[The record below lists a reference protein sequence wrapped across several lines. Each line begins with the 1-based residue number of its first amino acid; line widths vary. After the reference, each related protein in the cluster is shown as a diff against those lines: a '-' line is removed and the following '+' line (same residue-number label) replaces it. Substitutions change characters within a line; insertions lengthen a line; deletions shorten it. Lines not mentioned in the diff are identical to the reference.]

1 MSAEEIVAR
10 FDRKAADYDSSER
23 RRALAADIVRAV
35 ERTWAEDARPRLL
48 DYGAGTGLCTL
59 ALAGRCAEVLAVD
72 VSPGMLTRLGEKAR
86 AGGIDHLH
94 ILRHDLCSAA
104 LDGRRFDTILCSMTL
119 HHVEDVD
126 LLLERFHSMLD
137 PGGSLVIAYPEKE
150 DGSFHRDPVGV
161 FHCGFDSDH
170 LVRRMM
176 KAGFTFVSME
186 TVHRIRKTSDS
197 GAREYPVICAVGRS
211 GGV

>member
-1 MSAEEIVAR
+1 MHPTVPSMSAEKIVAR
-10 FDRKAADYDSSER
+10 FDSKEADYDSSER
-23 RRALAADIVRAV
+23 RRALAADSVRAV

-48 DYGAGTGLCTL
+48 DYGAGIGLCTL
-59 ALAGRCAEVLAVD
+59 AL
-72 VSPGMLTRLGEKAR
+72 

-137 PGGSLVIAYPEKE
+137 PGGSLVIAYLEKE

-186 TVHRIRKTSDS
+186 TVHRIRKTCDS

-211 GGV
+211 GVSDMNT